1 MTIHDYYEI
10 SSILRIHNIMILHS
24 IYKTN
29 SLFRIADN
37 VFISFARLKTAKE
50 KLFLRNNWTQ

>member
-1 MTIHDYYEI
+1 MTMNFD
-10 SSILRIHNIMILHS
+10 NIMILHS

-29 SLFRIADN
+29 TLFRKADN